1 MLIVLSVIRRRE
13 YKLTK
18 GFRINIIISVIRALM
33 LSVTLCISSTL
44 ASFNIQS
51 SMFTRYVRGFWNIQL
66 YNKVSFI
73 YSLFIFFSIASVL
86 CLYNTSLKSAFVN
99 RDKQSVKFFF
109 IVKNPLF
116 WIEFAVISAF
126 SIVFSALTPIIFLTN
141 GFFNNFSNFALK
153 TFLSI
158 LITLPSFLIL
168 YYLAYHSTLSWW
180 ESQTKEKDAQST
192 LKTVI
197 LFVLQYV
204 VTATLWV
211 IGGMAV
217 SIVTPML
224 FTTYKVIGAFKIP
237 LLIIIFILAIT
248 FATYRYAII
257 IYSRRKFIKKLRR
270 VCKENGFTL
279 SLYGHPYRSTFYP
292 DDGYHLILK
301 NEEKVISCRFVSA
314 PNKTTP
320 LYLFE
325 NGYTTYEKNRILFK
339 HYISEKY
346 FFDADS
352 DTKKVVIV
360 CPCRGKIFIKNETEE
375 HLVDVGD
382 RVMEYRLYNASSFIN
397 AIERDCL

>member
-1 MLIVLSVIRRRE
+1 MLC
-13 YKLTK
+13 
-18 GFRINIIISVIRALM
+18 
-33 LSVTLCISSTL
+33 VTLCLSSAL
-44 ASFNIQS
+44 AGLNIQS
-51 SMFTRYVRGFWNIQL
+51 PMFTRYVLGFWNIQL

-99 RDKQSVKFFF
+99 RDNKSVKFFF

-141 GFFNNFSNFALK
+141 GFLNNFSNFALK

-180 ESQTKEKDAQST
+180 EIQTKEKDAQST

-197 LFVLQYV
+197 LFAVQFFI
-204 VTATLWV
+204 TATLWI
-211 IGGMAV
+211 IGGIAV
-217 SIVTPML
+217 SIVYPML
-224 FTTYKVIGAFKIP
+224 FTAYTVIGVFKIP
-237 LLIIIFILAIT
+237 LLIIAVLFIIIFS
-248 FATYRYAII
+248 TYRYAII
-257 IYSRRKFIKKLRR
+257 IYSKRKFIKKLRR
-270 VCKENGFTL
+270 VCKENGYNL
-279 SLYGHPYRSTFYP
+279 SLHGRPYRSSFYP
-292 DDGYHLILK
+292 DEGYHLILSNQK
-301 NEEKVISCRFVSA
+301 LTIACRLISA
-314 PNKTTP
+314 PLKKTP
-320 LYLFE
+320 IYLFE
-325 NGYTTYEKNRILFK
+325 NGYTTYEKNRIIYK

-360 CPCRGKIFIKNETEE
+360 CPCLGKIFIKNATEE
-375 HLVDVGD
+375 HLVDIGD
-382 RVMEYRLYNASSFIN
+382 RVMEYKLFNASGFIN

>member
-1 MLIVLSVIRRRE
+1 MTR
-13 YKLTK
+13 KFK
-18 GFRINIIISVIRALM
+18 INIIISVIRALM

-51 SMFTRYVRGFWNIQL
+51 SMFTRYVRDFWNIQL

-73 YSLFIFFSIASVL
+73 YSLLIFFSIASVL
-86 CLYNTSLKSAFVN
+86 CLYNISLKNTFVN
-99 RDKQSVKFFF
+99 RDKRSVKFFF
-109 IVKNPLF
+109 ILKNPLF
-116 WIEFAVISAF
+116 WIEFAVIAAFFMAF
-126 SIVFSALTPIIFLTN
+126 SMLTPTVFLIN
-141 GFFNNFSNFALK
+141 GFLNDFSNFALK
-153 TFLSI
+153 TLLSI
-158 LITLPSFLIL
+158 LLTLISFLIL

-180 ESQTKEKDAQST
+180 ESQTKEKGAPSV

-197 LFVLQYV
+197 LFVVQYV

-211 IGGMAV
+211 ICGVAV

-270 VCKENGFTL
+270 VCIENGFTF
-279 SLYGHPYRSTFYP
+279 SLHAHPYRSAFYP
-292 DDGYHLILK
+292 DEGYHLLLK
-301 NEEKVISCRFVSA
+301 KEEKIISCRLISA
-314 PNKTTP
+314 PNKKTP

-325 NGYTTYEKNRILFK
+325 NGYTTYEKNRIVYK

-346 FFDADS
+346 FFDADG
-352 DTKKVVIV
+352 DTKKIIIV
-360 CPCRGKIFIKNETEE
+360 CPCRGKIFIKNKTEE

-382 RVMEYRLYNASSFIN
+382 RVMEYRLYHASSFIN
-397 AIERDCL
+397 AIERDCI